1 MCRTSKGFLAL
12 LVTLLLSAAA
22 VPAQGAVP
30 PGTSGDGAAGQTVRV
45 YVEAAGSIAEAL
57 EKEIGVRHRFP
68 RGFSADVPRHVAD
81 ELARRQGVT
90 VRPVAVREPLGP
102 GAGKAGKPASTP
114 RPQDRTPW
122 GVEVVY
128 DDPALEAVPRY
139 GGRAVVAILDTGVA
153 PHPDL
158 EPPAQCRDFTGRAPY
173 VDGRCA
179 DRDGHGTHVTGTIA
193 ATGGES
199 GTGIFGV
206 APGIRYYSYKVC
218 NSLCFGDDVAA
229 AIREAVRSGANI
241 ISMSLGGEEPD
252 ALEQEAIREAAA
264 RGVLIVAAAGN
275 TGPDPGTVL
284 YPAAFP
290 EVVAVASLYQVE
302 PHDVRAD
309 NLSVNS
315 WSARGVDDGD
325 DRTISEGE
333 VEVAAPGYE
342 VESTWKDGGYV
353 VLSGTSMA
361 TPHVTGLAA
370 LVWDELDGDAR
381 RVREWLRNRAKQYDI
396 TRASGGGAG
405 PGYDIAS
412 GYGNPRYGGR

>member
-1 MCRTSKGFLAL
+1 MYRTSKGLLVLLVAL
-12 LVTLLLSAAA
+12 LLGAGAA
-22 VPAQGAVP
+22 PAQGAVP
-30 PGTSGDGAAGQTVRV
+30 PGAPGGGAAQATVRV
-45 YVEAAGSIAEAL
+45 YVEAAGPAAAL
-57 EKEIGVRHRFP
+57 EKEIGVRHRF
-68 RGFSADVPRHVAD
+68 RKGFSADVPRHVAD
-81 ELARRQGVT
+81 ALAGREGVT
-90 VRPVAVREPLGP
+90 VRPVAAREPLVL
-102 GAGKAGKPASTP
+102 GAGKAGKPRSAP
-114 RPQDRTPW
+114 VPAERTPW
-122 GVEVVY
+122 GIEVVY

-139 GGRAVVAILDTGVA
+139 AGSAVVAILDTGVA

-158 EPPAQCRDFTGRAPY
+158 EPPAQCRDFTGKAPY

-179 DRDGHGTHVTGTIA
+179 DKEGHGTHVTGTVA

-206 APGIRYYSYKVC
+206 APGIRYFAYKVC
-218 NSLCFGDDVAA
+218 NGLCFGDDVAA

-241 ISMSLGGEEPD
+241 ISMSLGGSEPD
-252 ALEQEAIREAAA
+252 PLEQEAIREAAA
-264 RGVLIVAAAGN
+264 QGVLIIAAAGN
-275 TGPDPGTVL
+275 SGPDPGTVL

-302 PHDVRAD
+302 PHDVSVG
-309 NLSVNS
+309 NLWVNS

-325 DRTISEGE
+325 DRTVSEGE
-333 VEVAAPGYE
+333 VEVAAPGYG

-370 LVWDELDGDAR
+370 LVWDQLGGDAG
-381 RVREWLRNRAKQYDI
+381 RVREWLRNRARQYDI
-396 TRASGGGAG
+396 TQANGGGAG